1 MKIIREVN
9 GKNVEIELTKDEL
22 FSAYCEQEREFD
34 YASCDDY
41 LEENYRDKEW
51 YAVLTVEQRENL
63 VGEAASELRINI
75 NKYDM
80 DFEYAISEAF
90 TRAIERC
97 VNYGEKEEN
106 S

>member
-22 FSAYCEQEREFD
+22 FSAYREQEREFD

-41 LEENYRDKEW
+41 LEENYQDKEW
-51 YAVLTVEQRENL
+51 YDSLTTEQRENL
-63 VGEAASELRINI
+63 VGEAASELRRNI

-80 DFEYAISEAF
+80 DFDYAISEAF

-97 VNYGEKEEN
+97 V
-106 S
+106 SRDVRDM